1 MGILLLP
8 YSELKISVDYLISF
22 SSSGEWWLA
31 LFSYKEVG
39 FESKQGPFFVEL
51 ACCPCVC
58 RFFVF
63 FLNTL
68 TSFYCPCV
76 YIPLEYVVRFCLLS
90 LIASLSSLLAPF
102 LCLCLHS

>member
-63 FLNTL
+63 FKYTHLFL
-68 TSFYCPCV
+68 LPVCLYTSGICCS
-76 YIPLEYVVRFCLLS
+76 I
-90 LIASLSSLLAPF
+90 LSSLSH
-102 LCLCLHS
+102 C